1 MLNAGGDWGKNHRFL
16 HNAVVVN
23 CYGQLLA
30 HSLHQKALISNL
42 QELANGAQART
53 VSIAPCTHTLTPWK
67 PQQLLLRSTS
77 FPAYKKKK
85 ILKNKQTNIACIQAS
100 PFKRHKFKKKKII
113 VMLLPQ
119 IKCKNQAVSKYKH
132 IPTHT
137 HTCVHVYIY

>member
-1 MLNAGGDWGKNHRFL
+1 MQEGIGGKTTDFCTTQQWL
-16 HNAVVVN
+16 IATVN
-23 CYGQLLA
+23 CWLTVCIKKLLSPTSKSWPMEPKPGLCPLPPAHTHSPLGSHSNCFCAVPASQL
-30 HSLHQKALISNL
+30 
-42 QELANGAQART
+42 T
-53 VSIAPCTHTLTPWK
+53 
-67 PQQLLLRSTS
+67 
-77 FPAYKKKK
+77 KKKK

-100 PFKRHKFKKKKII
+100 PFKRHRFKKKKKII